1 MMQAFCKHAILALL
15 VLLAAA
21 LGASAQTLD
30 RGAVHGFVYDTS
42 GAAIVGA
49 KVTITNPS
57 TGLKREVSTDAD
69 GGYTFEAL
77 NPGEFNL
84 VVDAPGFATYN
95 VKQIV
100 VNVGGS
106 LALDIHMKLKTA
118 EQSITVTAEAA
129 GIVDTSTAGI
139 SQLLNSESVSNLPL
153 PGRDYRDLAQLT
165 PSAQVTTGLRGGL
178 RLGGQQ
184 SDYSGLTI
192 DGADN
197 YNNSFGEF
205 FGSLETKNFT
215 IPLDAVQEFQVVT
228 NGFAPEFG
236 RSTGG
241 LINLV
246 TKSGTNDVHGTG
258 FYSYRGDKLTADDA
272 LGVASNI
279 TRQQQFGGTVGFPIR
294 KDKQFLF
301 LAAQI
306 QRQFGPLVTKFGSDV
321 SGIAIPELGIT
332 DLASLEGAH
341 TQFQNLYSVLGH
353 YDLQMTTNNHFSIRS
368 FFTRNHTDGFTGG
381 RGQNEIQASFD
392 NTENFHNQGLSTAFG
407 LVSILGA
414 HKVNELR
421 LGINAETRPRHPNGS
436 LPEVQING
444 TGILGQRFFLPINGD
459 NSKLQV
465 QDNFSYTFG
474 KHDMKWGGDVDIFQD
489 RKDVFAGWSAGSY
502 SFLSLADFGATPA
515 DQQNNIEEGCGEP
528 RCPFGFIQ
536 GFGLNGLSTVQAG
549 TLFPNYQTGVGLYW
563 QDKWQVTPRFTVTY
577 GVRWDNSW
585 NPQPQSD
592 IPGQEVYVGVGSGS
606 HLVPAPK
613 RVPNDHGQ
621 IGPRLGATWNVGSTS
636 RPTTIRAAW
645 GLYYAQSPTIFFPTG
660 GASKGATL
668 FCFFNDGC
676 LPPNGS
682 PDFPALF
689 PSTLQTGDLAFQ
701 FIGQPGINYVDPSF
715 RNPRVSNMTIGVDH
729 DLGHSWMA
737 SATYA
742 YVHGV
747 RLRTGGFS
755 TTQWSR
761 NVVVDHVDSFGR
773 SLLTPDPFFGPLL
786 QDPTI
791 GQAAELGSFAH
802 SNYHEFVGSVNKRF
816 SNHFQF
822 FANYTFSKNMDNASS
837 ERDSSTFF
845 GPQDPFNLELD
856 YGRSGL
862 DITHQFK
869 FAGVYEFPWGVTF
882 SALGTAHSGLAY
894 PGYITVDVNG
904 DGVSNQGFGSNDRP
918 VVQLGS
924 GEPFLLD
931 RYPGRQPNFFQSDLR
946 LNKDF
951 AFRERYH
958 LQLLADFFNFTN
970 RGNLFSNP
978 DGSAFLCTGFNN
990 PAPPPSAPNTL
1001 CADPA
1006 AASYLNAQGLSRL
1019 PKPGDIGPSGQ
1030 PYRKLDQISP
1040 GSTPFAAQ
1048 FGAKLVF

>member
-1 MMQAFCKHAILALL
+1 MKQAFCKNAILALL
-15 VLLAAA
+15 VLLVAA
-21 LGASAQTLD
+21 LGAFAQSLE

-42 GAAIVGA
+42 GSAIVGA
-49 KVTITNPS
+49 KVSITNPS

-246 TKSGTNDVHGTG
+246 TKSGTNDIHGTG

-272 LGVASNI
+272 LGVASSI

-306 QRQFGPLVTKFGSDV
+306 QRQFGPLVTKFGSNV
-321 SGIAIPELGIT
+321 SGIAVPELGIA
-332 DLASLEGAH
+332 DLGALEGAH

-353 YDLQMTTNNHFSIRS
+353 YDWQMTSNNHFSIRS

-381 RGQNEIQASFD
+381 RGQNEIQAAFD

-407 LVSILGA
+407 LVSVLGA

-421 LGINAETRPRHPNGS
+421 LGINAETRPRHPNGT

-444 TGILGQRFFLPINGD
+444 TGIFGQRFFLPINGD
-459 NSKLQV
+459 NSKLQA

-474 KHDMKWGGDVDIFQD
+474 KHDMKWGGDVDVFQD

-502 SFLSLADFGATPA
+502 SFGSLADFGATAA
-515 DQQNNIEEGCGEP
+515 DQQNNMKSCGHP

-592 IPGQEVYVGVGSGS
+592 IPGRQVYVGVGAAS

-613 RVPNDHGQ
+613 RIPNDHGQ
-621 IGPRLGATWNVGSTS
+621 IGPRIGAIWNIGSTA
-636 RPTTIRAAW
+636 RPTIIRAAW
-645 GLYYAQSPTIFFPTG
+645 GLYYAQSPTIFLPTG

-668 FCFFNDGC
+668 FCFFTPGC
-676 LPPNGS
+676 LPPGG
-682 PDFPALF
+682 FAHLY
-689 PSTLQTGDLAFQ
+689 PSTLQSNDPLFA
-701 FIGQPGINYVDPSF
+701 FIGNPGINYVDPDF
-715 RNPRVSNMTIGVDH
+715 RNPRVSNLTIGVEH

-742 YVHGV
+742 YVHGT

-761 NVVVDHVDSFGR
+761 NVIVDHVDSFGR
-773 SLLTPDPFFGPLL
+773 SILVPGGFGPAL
-786 QDPTI
+786 QDTTI
-791 GQAAELGSFAH
+791 GQAAELGSFGH
-802 SNYHEFVGSVNKRF
+802 SNYHEFVASVNKRF
-816 SNHFQF
+816 SSHFQF

-845 GPQDPFNLELD
+845 GPQDPFNLNLD

-862 DITHQFK
+862 DITQQFK
-869 FAGVYEFPWGVTF
+869 FAGVYELPWGVTF

-924 GEPFLLD
+924 GKPFLLD
-931 RYPGRQPNFFQSDLR
+931 RYPGRQPSFFQSDLR

-958 LQLLADFFNFTN
+958 LQVLADFYNFTN

-978 DGSAFLCTGFNN
+978 DVSAFVTYNCVGSAPTQTCT
-990 PAPPPSAPNTL
+990 PLTA
-1001 CADPA
+1001 
-1006 AASYLNAQGLSRL
+1006 L

-1048 FGAKLVF
+1048 FGAKIIF

>member
-1 MMQAFCKHAILALL
+1 MKPVFCKNTVLALL
-15 VLLAAA
+15 VLLVAA
-21 LGASAQTLD
+21 LGASAQSLE
-30 RGAVHGFVYDTS
+30 RGAVHGFVYDAS

-49 KVTITNPS
+49 KVSITNPS
-57 TGLKREVSTDAD
+57 TGLKREVTTDAD

-84 VVDAPGFATYN
+84 VVEAPGFATYN

-100 VNVGGS
+100 VNVGAS
-106 LALDIHMKLKTA
+106 LGLDIHMKLKTA

-129 GIVDTSTAGI
+129 GIIDTSTAGI
-139 SQLLNSESVSNLPL
+139 SQLINSESVSNLPL
-153 PGRDYRDLAQLT
+153 AGRDYRDLAQLT

-246 TKSGTNDVHGTG
+246 TKSGTNDLHGTA

-272 LGVASNI
+272 LGVPSNI
-279 TRQQQFGGTVGFPIR
+279 KRQQQFGGTVGFPIR

-301 LAAQI
+301 LATQI
-306 QRQFGPLVTKFGSDV
+306 QRQFGPLTTKFSSDV
-321 SGIAIPELGIT
+321 SGVAVPELGIA
-332 DLASLEGAH
+332 DLASLEGTH

-353 YDLQMTTNNHFSIRS
+353 YDWQMTTNNHFSIRS

-407 LVSILGA
+407 FVSVLGA
-414 HKVNELR
+414 HKVNEIR
-421 LGINAETRPRHPNGS
+421 LGINAETRPRHPNGN
-436 LPEVQING
+436 LPEVQILG
-444 TGILGQRFFLPINGD
+444 TGIFGQRFFLPINGD
-459 NSKLQV
+459 NSKLQA

-474 KHDMKWGGDVDIFQD
+474 KHDMKWGGDVDVFQD

-502 SFLSLADFGATPA
+502 FFGSLADFGATPA
-515 DQQNNIEEGCGEP
+515 DQQNNIDNNCGAP

-536 GFGLNGLSTVQAG
+536 GFGLNGLGPVEANV
-549 TLFPNYQTGVGLYW
+549 LAPNYQVGVGLYW

-577 GVRWDNSW
+577 GIRWDNSW
-585 NPQPQSD
+585 NPQPQSN

-621 IGPRLGATWNVGSTS
+621 FGPRIGATWNIGSTA
-636 RPTTIRAAW
+636 RPTIIRAAW

-660 GASKGATL
+660 GASKSATL
-668 FCFFNDGC
+668 FCFFPGC
-676 LPPNGS
+676 FPPNGS
-682 PDFPALF
+682 PDFPALY
-689 PSTLQTGDLAFQ
+689 PSTLQPGDLAFQ
-701 FIGQPGINYVDPSF
+701 FIGNPGINYVDPSF
-715 RNPRVSNMTIGVDH
+715 RNPRVSNLTIGVEH

-742 YVHGV
+742 YVHGT

-761 NVVVDHVDSFGR
+761 NVIVDHVDSFGR
-773 SLLTPDPFFGPLL
+773 SILVSAGFGPAL

-791 GQAAELGSFAH
+791 GQAAELGSFGH
-802 SNYHEFVGSVNKRF
+802 SNYHEFVASVNKRF
-816 SNHFQF
+816 SKHFQF

-869 FAGVYEFPWGVTF
+869 FAGVYELPWGITF

-894 PGYITVDVNG
+894 PGYINVDVNG
-904 DGVSNQGFGSNDRP
+904 DGVSNQGFGTNDRP
-918 VVQLGS
+918 IVQLGS
-924 GEPFLLD
+924 GKPFLLD

-951 AFRERYH
+951 AFGERYH
-958 LQLLADFFNFTN
+958 LQLLADFYNFTN
-970 RGNLFSNP
+970 RGNLYSNP
-978 DGSAFLCTGFNN
+978 DGSAFITYNCAGFAPTQTCT
-990 PAPPPSAPNTL
+990 PLTA
-1001 CADPA
+1001 
-1006 AASYLNAQGLSRL
+1006 L
-1019 PKPGDIGPSGQ
+1019 PRPGDIGPSGQ

-1048 FGAKLVF
+1048 FGAKIIF

>member
-1 MMQAFCKHAILALL
+1 MKKALFNSAVLVALL
-15 VLLAAA
+15 LLATA
-21 LGASAQTLD
+21 GASAQSLE

-95 VKQIV
+95 VKRIV

-246 TKSGTNDVHGTG
+246 TKSGTNDIHGTG

-272 LGVASNI
+272 LGVASSI

-306 QRQFGPLVTKFGSDV
+306 QRQFGPLVTKFGSNV
-321 SGIAIPELGIT
+321 SGIAVPELGIA
-332 DLASLEGAH
+332 DLGALEGAH

-353 YDLQMTTNNHFSIRS
+353 YDWQMTTNNHFSIRS

-381 RGQNEIQASFD
+381 RGQNEIQAAFD

-407 LVSILGA
+407 LVSVLGA
-414 HKVNELR
+414 HKVNEFR
-421 LGINAETRPRHPNGS
+421 LGINAETRPRHPNGT

-444 TGILGQRFFLPINGD
+444 TGIFGQRFFLPINGD
-459 NSKLQV
+459 NSKLQA

-474 KHDMKWGGDVDIFQD
+474 KHDMKWGGDVDVFQD

-502 SFLSLADFGATPA
+502 SFGSLADFGATAA
-515 DQQNNIEEGCGEP
+515 DQQNNIAEGCGQP

-549 TLFPNYQTGVGLYW
+549 TLFPNYQTGVGVYW

-592 IPGQEVYVGVGSGS
+592 IPGQEVYVGVGAAS

-613 RVPNDHGQ
+613 RIPNDHGQ
-621 IGPRLGATWNVGSTS
+621 IGPRLGATWNIGSTA
-636 RPTTIRAAW
+636 RPTIIRAAW

-668 FCFFNDGC
+668 FCFFTPGC
-676 LPPNGS
+676 LPPGG
-682 PDFPALF
+682 FAHLY
-689 PSTLQTGDLAFQ
+689 PSSLQTNDPLFA
-701 FIGQPGINYVDPSF
+701 FIGNPGINYVDPSF
-715 RNPRVSNMTIGVDH
+715 RNPRVSNLTIGVEH

-742 YVHGV
+742 YVHGT

-761 NVVVDHVDSFGR
+761 NVVVDHLDSFGR
-773 SLLTPDPFFGPLL
+773 SILKPDPFFGPLL
-786 QDPTI
+786 QDTTI
-791 GQAAELGSFAH
+791 GQAAELGSFGH

-816 SNHFQF
+816 SHRFQF
-822 FANYTFSKNMDNASS
+822 FANYTFSKNTDNASS

-845 GPQDPFNLELD
+845 GPQDPFNLNLD

-869 FAGVYEFPWGVTF
+869 FAGVFELPWGVTF

-924 GEPFLLD
+924 GKPFLLD

-958 LQLLADFFNFTN
+958 LQLLADFYNFTN

-978 DGSAFLCTGFNN
+978 DVSAFVTYNCVGTAPTQTCT
-990 PAPPPSAPNTL
+990 PLSA
-1001 CADPA
+1001 
-1006 AASYLNAQGLSRL
+1006 L
-1019 PKPGDIGPSGQ
+1019 PKPGDIGPGGQ

-1048 FGAKLVF
+1048 FGAKIIF

>member
-1 MMQAFCKHAILALL
+1 MKPISCKNVVLALL
-15 VLLAAA
+15 VLLVAT
-21 LGASAQTLD
+21 LGASAQSLE
-30 RGAVHGFVYDTS
+30 RGAVHGFVYDAS

-49 KVTITNPS
+49 KVSITNPS
-57 TGLKREVSTDAD
+57 TGLKREVTTEAD

-77 NPGEFNL
+77 NPGAFNL
-84 VVDAPGFATYN
+84 VVEAPGFATYN

-100 VNVGGS
+100 VNVGAS
-106 LALDIHMKLKTA
+106 LGLDIHMKVKTA
-118 EQSITVTAEAA
+118 EQSIEVTAEAA
-129 GIVDTSTAGI
+129 GIVDTTTAGI
-139 SQLLNSESVSNLPL
+139 SQLINSESVSNLPL
-153 PGRDYRDLAQLT
+153 AGRDYRDLAQLT

-215 IPLDAVQEFQVVT
+215 IPIDAVQEFQVVT

-241 LINLV
+241 LINVV
-246 TKSGTNDVHGTG
+246 TKSGTNDLHGTA

-301 LAAQI
+301 LATQI
-306 QRQFGPLVTKFGSDV
+306 QRQFGPLTTKFSSNV
-321 SGIAIPELGIT
+321 SGIAVPELGIA
-332 DLASLEGAH
+332 DLGALEGAH

-353 YDLQMTTNNHFSIRS
+353 YDWQMTTNNRFSIRS

-407 LVSILGA
+407 FVSVLGD
-414 HKVNELR
+414 HKVNEIR
-421 LGINAETRPRHPNGS
+421 LGINAETRPRHPNGN
-436 LPEVQING
+436 LPEVQILG
-444 TGILGQRFFLPINGD
+444 TGIFGQRFFLPINGD
-459 NSKLQV
+459 NSKLQA

-474 KHDMKWGGDVDIFQD
+474 KHDMKWGGDVDVFQD

-502 SFLSLADFGATPA
+502 FFGSLADFGATPA
-515 DQQNNIEEGCGEP
+515 DQQNNINDPAKCGQP

-536 GFGLNGLSTVQAG
+536 GFGLNGLGPVEANV
-549 TLFPNYQTGVGLYW
+549 LAPNYQVGVGLYW
-563 QDKWQVTPRFTVTY
+563 QDKWQISPRLAVTY
-577 GVRWDNSW
+577 GIRWDNSW
-585 NPQPQSD
+585 NPQPQSN
-592 IPGQEVYVGVGSGS
+592 IPGQQVYVGAGSGS

-621 IGPRLGATWNVGSTS
+621 FGPRIGATWNIGSTA
-636 RPTTIRAAW
+636 RPTIIRAAW

-660 GASKGATL
+660 GASKSATL
-668 FCFFNDGC
+668 FCFFPGC
-676 LPPNGS
+676 FPPNGT
-682 PDFPALF
+682 PNFPALY
-689 PSTLQTGDLAFQ
+689 PSTLQPGDRAFQ
-701 FIGQPGINYVDPSF
+701 FIGNPGINYVDPSF
-715 RNPRVSNMTIGVDH
+715 RNPRVSNLTIGVEH

-742 YVHGV
+742 YVHGT

-773 SLLTPDPFFGPLL
+773 SILKPDPIFGPLL

-791 GQAAELGSFAH
+791 GQAAELGSFGH
-802 SNYHEFVGSVNKRF
+802 SNYHEFVASVNKRF
-816 SNHFQF
+816 SRHFQF

-869 FAGVYEFPWGVTF
+869 FAGVYEFPWGITF

-894 PGYITVDVNG
+894 PGYISVDVNG
-904 DGVSNQGFGSNDRP
+904 DGVSNQGFGTNDRP

-924 GEPFLLD
+924 GKPFLLD

-951 AFRERYH
+951 AFGERYH
-958 LQLLADFFNFTN
+958 VQLLADFYNFTN

-978 DGSAFLCTGFNN
+978 DGSAFITYNCDLN
-990 PAPPPSAPNTL
+990 PAPTKTCVPL
-1001 CADPA
+1001 A
-1006 AASYLNAQGLSRL
+1006 AL

-1048 FGAKLVF
+1048 FGAKIIF